1 MNSVE
6 ITKLT
11 KIFKTKTNNKKEII
25 ALNDISLSIEDGIFF
40 GLLGPNGAGKS
51 TLMNCIIGYL
61 QPDSGKIT
69 LNGKN
74 IDKLNLSYRN
84 QIGYV
89 PQEIALY
96 NELSAIQ
103 NLKIFGSMFDLSK
116 SILNKRIDDVLEL
129 VQLHERKKDLV
140 KNFSGGMKRRLN
152 IAVSILHNPAIIL
165 CDEPT
170 VGVDPQSRNAIFDM
184 LRELN
189 KQGKTI
195 IYTTHYMEEAERLCN
210 KLAIIDNGVIIAKG
224 TLSDLI
230 SLLDQNETIKIRKA
244 PESDEKI
251 NEIKSLVD
259 VRETDFYYEIIP
271 NNSYISASQLLN
283 KLENLNLP
291 PHLLELSRASLED
304 VFLKLT
310 GRRLRD

>member
-6 ITKLT
+6 ITNLT

-25 ALNDISLSIEDGIFF
+25 ALNNISLTIEDGIFF

-51 TLMNCIIGYL
+51 TLMNCLIGYL
-61 QPDSGKIT
+61 QPDSGKII

-74 IDKLNLSYRN
+74 INKLNLSYRN
-84 QIGYV
+84 YIGYV

-103 NLKIFGSMFDLSK
+103 NLKIFGSMFDLKK
-116 SILNKRIDDVLEL
+116 SILNERINDVLKL
-129 VQLHERKKDLV
+129 VQLEERKKDLV

-152 IAVSILHNPAIIL
+152 IAVSILHNPKIIL

-210 KLAIIDNGVIIAKG
+210 KLAIIDNGKIIANG
-224 TLSDLI
+224 TLTDLI

-244 PESDEKI
+244 PASDEKI
-251 NEIKSLVD
+251 SEIKSLVD
-259 VRETDFYYEIIP
+259 LRETDFYYEIIP
-271 NNSYISASQLLN
+271 NNSFSSTSQLL
-283 KLENLNLP
+283 KELENLNLP
-291 PHLLELSRASLED
+291 SHLLELSRASLED